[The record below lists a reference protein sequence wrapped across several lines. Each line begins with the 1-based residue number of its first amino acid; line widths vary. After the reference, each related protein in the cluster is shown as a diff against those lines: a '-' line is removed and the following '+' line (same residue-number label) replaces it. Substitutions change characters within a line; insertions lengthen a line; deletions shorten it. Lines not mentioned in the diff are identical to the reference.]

1 MDSIFKIS
9 KLGEFGLLVEGLE
22 SDAGQYL
29 SEDNVSVS
37 HRAYRWDHS
46 ITINTLSLLNSEG
59 TEDFQSY
66 TVVDHLECCSDRQE
80 IQLTKDGL
88 YRISHIILPTR
99 TWIDYAT
106 QIGETFT
113 LYNAIYYYD
122 SGKIYLWDGV
132 EGTEVAF
139 ADFYRTAPS
148 ELNTIIRSDKNTFA
162 MYYLNKCF
170 SLLIKDMLK
179 EVPKVGS
186 DCQKCTSQDL
196 SQKIKDRDLIW
207 MFINVIKYSL
217 ETGQLYEAQRFLE
230 KLNKCNSICG
240 NNNIKTTYNNCGCY

>member
-22 SDAGQYL
+22 ADGGQYL

-88 YRISHIILPTR
+88 YRISHIILPTK
-99 TWIDYAT
+99 TWIDYAI
-106 QIGETFT
+106 QIGETFS
-113 LYNAIYYYD
+113 LYNDIYY
-122 SGKIYLWDGV
+122 
-132 EGTEVAF
+132 
-139 ADFYRTAPS
+139 
-148 ELNTIIRSDKNTFA
+148 
-162 MYYLNKCF
+162 
-170 SLLIKDMLK
+170 
-179 EVPKVGS
+179 
-186 DCQKCTSQDL
+186 
-196 SQKIKDRDLIW
+196 
-207 MFINVIKYSL
+207 
-217 ETGQLYEAQRFLE
+217 
-230 KLNKCNSICG
+230 
-240 NNNIKTTYNNCGCY
+240 